1 MFVTIRLFRF
11 LFDDENVHSEGT
23 RFMSTAISAMVVLK
37 NRSPV
42 GSSSGEVAADIANA
56 VGASDHAAS
65 ADDTKSAAPASPEL
79 TTEVDGTWI
88 CIHCSRLNE
97 KPTGKAKTQ
106 NLM

>member
-1 MFVTIRLFRF
+1 MDRAWSGYARF
-11 LFDDENVHSEGT
+11 LPSRYGRGAVGCQMCPRMNCYIFEWEASCAKVYL
-23 RFMSTAISAMVVLK
+23 TAGHA
-37 NRSPV
+37 
-42 GSSSGEVAADIANA
+42 A

-88 CIHCSRLNE
+88 CSHCSRLNE